1 MQTQV
6 NPIINFIPLLIIYV
20 ILAICMT
27 PVAKRKGKKIWL
39 NWVMCFIPI
48 INAFWII
55 TTISLTDEEVKKE
68 HKDSTRAIRRSYKS
82 VPIIK

>member
-6 NPIINFIPLLIIYV
+6 NPIINLIPLLLLNTV
-20 ILAICMT
+20 LAISMT

-55 TTISLTDEEVKKE
+55 TTISLIDEEVKKE
-68 HKDSTRAIRRSYKS
+68 LAELKQDVKELKQAK
-82 VPIIK
+82 

>member
-1 MQTQV
+1 
-6 NPIINFIPLLIIYV
+6 
-20 ILAICMT
+20 MT

-39 NWVMCFIPI
+39 NWVMCLIPI

-68 HKDSTRAIRRSYKS
+68 LAELKQAVKEL
-82 VPIIK
+82 KQLK

>member
-68 HKDSTRAIRRSYKS
+68 LTELKQAVKELKQ
-82 VPIIK
+82 IK